1 MEIIRNV
8 ALISI
13 NGTLVVQLLSFLILL
28 FVLNRVMI
36 RPLRRSMEERD
47 FHIQKIQKDTQAA
60 DHEYDRLMQEI
71 QKEETVAVR
80 EGQRM
85 RQDIEKAGKQEAAA
99 LLQKSRKQIESR
111 MRENETE
118 VSAKVAE
125 ARRSVQAE
133 AQALAVSM
141 MEKILDR
148 RLGK

>member
-1 MEIIRNV
+1 MEIVRNV

-28 FVLNRVMI
+28 FILNRVMI
-36 RPLRRSMEERD
+36 RPLRGAMQEREI
-47 FHIQKIQKDTQAA
+47 HIQKIQEDTQAA
-60 DHEYDRLMQEI
+60 DREYDRLMQEI
-71 QKEETVAVR
+71 RKEETVAVR

-85 RQDIEKAGKQEAAA
+85 RQKIEDAGKEEAEAILA
-99 LLQKSRKQIESR
+99 QSRKEIESR
-111 MRENETE
+111 MRENETAVKE
-118 VSAKVAE
+118 QIAA
-125 ARRSVQAE
+125 ARRSVETE